1 MPPAKI
7 LIVED
12 EPMVAFDIALNL
24 EAHGYEIAGVLHSAE
39 KVRSTL
45 NSKPIDLVMLD
56 INLDGEMSGI
66 EIAKILDT
74 EYGIPFIYLTSY
86 SDTETLEQAASTFP
100 SSYLVKPFRDTDLA
114 PAVKMALTKK
124 NDRGDQR
131 APSINRINNK
141 RVAKITNAEY
151 TIILELWAG
160 KTNQQIA
167 NTVFLSHHTIKSH
180 IKNIY
185 SKIGVHSKPEL
196 IAFLREMN

>member
-1 MPPAKI
+1 MSPAKI

-12 EPMVAFDIALNL
+12 EPMIAYDIALNL

-39 KVRSTL
+39 EIRSTL
-45 NSKPIDLVMLD
+45 NNKTIDLVMLD

-86 SDTETLEQAASTFP
+86 SDSETLEQAASTFP
-100 SSYLVKPFRDTDLA
+100 SAYLVKPFKEKDLA
-114 PAVKMALTKK
+114 PAVQMALAKK
-124 NDRGDQR
+124 RDRSDQR
-131 APSINRINNK
+131 APSINRINNN

-151 TIILELWAG
+151 AIILELWAG
-160 KTNQQIA
+160 KTNQEIA
-167 NTVFLSHHTIKSH
+167 NAAFLSPNTVKTHV
-180 IKNIY
+180 KNIY

-196 IAFLREMN
+196 IAFLRDIN